1 MTTLERVQRVATA
14 LDQLGSALSPAEC
27 HGTLVGLL
35 SASGKADAPAWLAR
49 VAPEA
54 ETGDLLAQ
62 EANKVLM
69 ELFGETVRQMND
81 PGMGFEPLLLP
92 DDEPIG
98 ERVEALGEWCQ
109 GFIMGLSEGGLNELE
124 KLPGDAGEVVR
135 DMVNLSNAASY
146 DLSESEEDETAYAE
160 LVEYVRTGVLLLNE
174 ELNPTKAPPRGDNTL
189 H

>member
-1 MTTLERVQRVATA
+1 MNTLEWVQRVATA

-35 SASGKADAPAWLAR
+35 SASGKADAPAWLAQ

-54 ETGDLLAQ
+54 EAGDLLAQ

-81 PGMGFEPLLLP
+81 PGMEFEPLLLP

-98 ERVEALGEWCQ
+98 DRVEALGEWCQ
-109 GFIMGLSEGGLNELE
+109 GFIMGLSEGGLKNLK

-135 DMVNLSNAASY
+135 DIVNISRAGSYELSQ
-146 DLSESEEDETAYAE
+146 DEEDEAAYAE

-174 ELNPTKAPPRGDNTL
+174 ELHPIKAPPRGEHTL